1 MNAAEIT
8 TWILSGLGVTL
19 IVASLAAVIAGLSA
33 VMLGTLQHRLGGAS
47 RALVTIFIEFWRSS
61 SVVILLLFF
70 YYVLPIV
77 GLRLDAIAVTALVL
91 GLNVGA
97 YGSQAVRAALGSIG
111 QGQVEA
117 GLALG
122 LSRNRILLLVEIPQ
136 AIPKVLP
143 IFGNEA
149 VEVIKGTANG
159 SLLGLAD
166 ITFRSKEVMQITYR
180 PELIYSILIIV
191 FIVICAPIAF
201 LTAYAARSNKIAG
214 R

>member
-1 MNAAEIT
+1 MSAAEIT
-8 TWILSGLGVTL
+8 TWILSGLKVTL
-19 IVASLAAVIAGLSA
+19 IVATFATAIAGLSA
-33 VMLGTLQHRLGGAS
+33 VALGTLQHRLGGAPY
-47 RALVTIFIEFWRSS
+47 ALLTIFIEFWRSS

-70 YYVLPIV
+70 YYVLPMI

-97 YGSQAVRAALGSIG
+97 YGSQAVRAALESIG

-117 GLALG
+117 GVALG
-122 LSRNRILLLVEIPQ
+122 LSRNQLLLLVEIPQ
-136 AIPKVLP
+136 AIPKILP

-166 ITFRSKEVMQITYR
+166 ITFRSKELMQITYQPGR
-180 PELIYSILIIV
+180 IYIILIIIY
-191 FIVICAPIAF
+191 IVICAPIAL
-201 LTAYAARSNKIAG
+201 LTAYAARSTKIAE

>member
-1 MNAAEIT
+1 MSTTEIT
-8 TWILSGLGVTL
+8 TWILSGLNVTL
-19 IVASLAAVIAGLSA
+19 IVAIFATAIAGLSA
-33 VMLGTLQHRLGGAS
+33 VALGTLQHRLGGVPHT
-47 RALVTIFIEFWRSS
+47 LLTIFIEFWRSS

-70 YYVLPIV
+70 YYVLPMI

-97 YGSQAVRAALGSIG
+97 YGSQAVRGALESIG

-117 GLALG
+117 GVALG
-122 LSRNRILLLVEIPQ
+122 LSRNQLLLLVEIPQ
-136 AIPKVLP
+136 AIPKILP

-166 ITFRSKEVMQITYR
+166 ITFRSKEVMQITYQPGR
-180 PELIYSILIIV
+180 IYVILIIV
-191 FIVICAPIAF
+191 YIVICAPIAF
-201 LTAYAARSNKIAG
+201 LTAYAARSTKSAE